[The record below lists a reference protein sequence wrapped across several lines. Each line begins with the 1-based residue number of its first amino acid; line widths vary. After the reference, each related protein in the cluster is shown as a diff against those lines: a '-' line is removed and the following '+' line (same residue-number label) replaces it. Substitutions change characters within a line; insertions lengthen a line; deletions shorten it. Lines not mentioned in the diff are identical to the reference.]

1 MDLLLPHI
9 GLIFW
14 TLLAFLLVLFILKK
28 FAWKPIIQSLNERE
42 TTIADSISM
51 AEKVKL
57 EMAQLKND
65 NELLLIKAREERSA
79 LLKEAKE
86 IKDKMI
92 SEAKEE
98 ARLAAS
104 KIIAE
109 AQASINHQKMAA
121 LTEIK
126 NQVGNL
132 VIEVSGVLE
141 RLDKKNN
148 SLEVD
153 SPPTV
158 VTSEKDLVDYIKAL
172 VRNNLNFTLVSVKE
186 DAVSITRETP
196 TKLFGVLDI
205 SSQETAEVISWGDG
219 TSAVSVTRPWWSVF
233 TKYDTR
239 RDVVTNNLYVR
250 MKDVSPALLTTNLS
264 ASTKA
269 RLIQEIQAA
278 FEDNN
283 TENNLSVE

>member
-42 TTIADSISM
+42 TNIADSISM
-51 AEKVKL
+51 AERVKL

-65 NELLLIKAREERSA
+65 NELLLSQAREERTA

-86 IKDKMI
+86 TKDKMI

-104 KIIAE
+104 KIITE

-132 VIEVSGVLE
+132 VIEVSEKVLRRE
-141 RLDKKNN
+141 LSN
-148 SLEVD
+148 
-153 SPPTV
+153 
-158 VTSEKDLVDYIKAL
+158 KA
-172 VRNNLNFTLVSVKE
+172 E
-186 DAVSITRETP
+186 
-196 TKLFGVLDI
+196 
-205 SSQETAEVISWGDG
+205 QET
-219 TSAVSVTRPWWSVF
+219 
-233 TKYDTR
+233 Y
-239 RDVVTNNLYVR
+239 
-250 MKDVSPALLTTNLS
+250 
-264 ASTKA
+264 
-269 RLIQEIQAA
+269 IQKLAQEATL
-278 FEDNN
+278 N
-283 TENNLSVE
+283 